1 MSILKKYAD
10 RNHYDS
16 TYDDFV
22 GRLERGQI
30 GVAMLRSWDLYG
42 SECVDCEEKVTAFKY
57 RGQRYDLH
65 HSGGFWI
72 IHQCPNLHTLSP
84 VNAGKPEP
92 DYGEADDI
100 AEAQAEAKGEIYPDD
115 PNVRDGGGN
124 IRSGGWFDEYPD
136 DPYNYP
142 DIPYV
147 DPTR

>member
-1 MSILKKYAD
+1 MTILKKYAD

-30 GVAMLRSWDLYG
+30 GVAMLKSWDLYG
-42 SECVDCEEKVTAFKY
+42 SECVTCEEKVTAFKY

-65 HSGGFWI
+65 HVGGFWV
-72 IHQCPNLHTLSP
+72 IHQCPPPTEE
-84 VNAGKPEP
+84 V
-92 DYGEADDI
+92 
-100 AEAQAEAKGEIYPDD
+100 YPDD
-115 PNVRDGGGN
+115 PNVRDGDGRIVG
-124 IRSGGWFDEYPD
+124 GGWTDPGPEPDPFND